1 MKFKCPSCQYE
12 KTAPRRFAGRM
23 VSCPKCKTQF
33 RVGEITPNSGE
44 LDESIVFSDSIS
56 LSDLGQVKPAAS
68 NSSVSSS
75 PVVTR
80 PPKRQQPPA
89 AAGAQQVVKYDVNS
103 GPLGKTTAYGCPG
116 CGTRLTSPLNDAGG
130 SDACPDCSVVFI
142 VPGEKEQANFQK
154 QRQAEIDRKVAQR
167 EQRTEASSKA
177 VVSRVVQQQQK
188 QENVQLDRDPML
200 EWFVYAAVLIGLLAV
215 VAGRYLVSAIQTDSS
230 YLCVMIIVLF
240 ILGSIVNFLGMRRL
254 RNEYVCAAVCMNN
267 LKKTDGLESVCQ
279 GPAAGVFHQH
289 VMDLGKIAQH
299 DSNLSQDSLV
309 TLLYSRMMAK
319 SKMVDILG
327 GVLVTLG
334 LIGTIVGLISMTD
347 GLSATL
353 SSLGD
358 DGEAADLLSGMR
370 STMFGLGTAFN
381 TTLVGAI
388 LGSVVLRI
396 LNNVYTSNVDHLV
409 TYVATT
415 TEVNIVPMLKRK
427 SRKKLGE
434 AA

>member
-1 MKFKCPSCQYE
+1 MNFRCTACNFDQLITNVRDFKLKYVRDGYAHCPMCQH
-12 KTAPRRFAGRM
+12 P
-23 VSCPKCKTQF
+23 
-33 RVGEITPNSGE
+33 TP
-44 LDESIVFSDSIS
+44 
-56 LSDLGQVKPAAS
+56 VKS
-68 NSSVSSS
+68 NKPEQPVVSVSNKK
-75 PVVTR
+75 PR
-80 PPKRQQPPA
+80 ANKLIA
-89 AAGAQQVVKYDVNS
+89 AADGLKIAQYDVNS
-103 GPLGKTTAYGCPG
+103 GPLGKTTAYGCPN
-116 CGTRLTSPLNDAGG
+116 CGTRLTSPLNEAGG
-130 SDACPDCSVVFI
+130 ADACPDCAVVFV
-142 VPGEKEQANFQK
+142 VPGEKEQANLQK
-154 QRQAEIDRKVAQR
+154 QRQVEINRKANQR

-177 VVSRVVQQQQK
+177 VVSKVVKQQQK

-200 EWFVYAAVLIGLLAV
+200 EWFVYAAVLIGLLAA

-230 YLCVMIIVLF
+230 YLCAMIIMLF
-240 ILGSIVNFLGMRRL
+240 ILGSVVNFLGMRRL

-267 LKKTDGLESVCQ
+267 LKKPDGLESVCQ
-279 GPAAGVFHQH
+279 GPAAGIFHQH

-299 DSNLSQDSLV
+299 DSNLTQDSLV

-370 STMFGLGTAFN
+370 STMSGLGTAFN

-427 SRKKLGE
+427 SRRELGGT
-434 AA
+434 A

>member
-1 MKFKCPSCQYE
+1 MKFSCSNCQYE
-12 KTAPRRFAGRM
+12 KKIAPEHAGRK
-23 VSCPKCKTQF
+23 VRCPKCKVTT
-33 RVGEITPNSGE
+33 RIGEGGSVTDGE
-44 LDESIVFSDSIS
+44 LDDSSTFSASSFEMDMDDAERAFNARASSKSPAPPPVQQAPIAGGG
-56 LSDLGQVKPAAS
+56 LQV
-68 NSSVSSS
+68 
-75 PVVTR
+75 
-80 PPKRQQPPA
+80 
-89 AAGAQQVVKYDVNS
+89 AQYEVHA
-103 GPLGKTTAYGCPG
+103 GPLGKTVAYGCPN
-116 CGTRLTSPLNDAGG
+116 CGTRLTSPLDEAGG
-130 SDACPDCSVVFI
+130 TDKCPDCAVGFV
-142 VPGEKEQANFQK
+142 VPGEKEQANFQRE
-154 QRQAEIDRKVAQR
+154 RQVEIARKAAER

-177 VVSRVVQQQQK
+177 VVSRVAQQQQK

-200 EWFVYAAVLIGLLAV
+200 EWFVYAVILIGLLVV

-230 YLCVMIIVLF
+230 YLCLMIIVLF
-240 ILGSIVNFLGMRRL
+240 VLGAVVNFLGMRRL

-267 LKKTDGLESVCQ
+267 LKKPRGLEQVCE
-279 GPAAGVFHQH
+279 GPAAGIFHQH

-299 DSNLSQDSLV
+299 DSNLTQDSLV

-353 SSLGD
+353 ASLGD

-370 STMFGLGTAFN
+370 STMSGLGTAFN

-415 TEVNIVPMLKRK
+415 TEVNIVPKLKRK
-427 SRKKLGE
+427 SRRELG
-434 AA
+434 ASV